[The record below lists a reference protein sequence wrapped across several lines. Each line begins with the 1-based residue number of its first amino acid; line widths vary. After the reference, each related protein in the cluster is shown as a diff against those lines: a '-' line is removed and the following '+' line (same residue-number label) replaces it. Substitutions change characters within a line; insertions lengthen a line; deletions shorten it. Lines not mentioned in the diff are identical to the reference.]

1 MTPLAASGSGLFHA
15 LPPSRILDTRPGSP
29 VGAAKTLNV
38 TFAGKGGV
46 PATGAGAVVF
56 NLTVTGG
63 TSAHGGYVTAYPQGQ
78 AQPAASSINYPK
90 GWTGAN
96 LVTVSLPASGQV
108 SFFNSSGNVDL
119 LVDVVG
125 WYSNGVANSAGGQFY
140 PVRPQAPGRHP
151 SGVARWWRRAR

>member
-1 MTPLAASGSGLFHA
+1 M
-15 LPPSRILDTRPGSP
+15 
-29 VGAAKTLNV
+29 
-38 TFAGKGGV
+38 

-63 TSAHGGYVTAYPQGQ
+63 TGAHGGYVTAYPQGQ

-125 WYSNGVANSAGGQFY
+125 WYSNGVSNSAGGQFY
-140 PVRPQAPGRHP
+140 PVTPSRLVDTRPGSPL
-151 SGVARWWRRAR
+151 VARAR